1 MAKSD
6 EMILGEN
13 CVYSMDSRRTGLNN
27 NVIVCGTSGCG
38 KTMSISEPK
47 LLHTFDTSL
56 IVTVTKNRLV
66 QKYRGVL
73 AQLGYEVMDLNF
85 VSPDR
90 SDAGYDPLRNVRN
103 YQDVRFCARSIVM
116 GNSRKEGNTTADP
129 YWDEIAISLLCAII
143 AKTMMTDRN
152 ATLADVLDV
161 FDRLSIKD
169 DGSSIKTTLD
179 EEFAALEKRNP
190 TCYAI
195 KCWKSFRQLP
205 YRTAGCAFSTLSTT
219 IDSIFTSEVRK
230 LMRKKKQVD
239 FARLASRKAV
249 LFVTTSPV
257 NPSLNS
263 FINMFYSSAFKEL
276 FEIAEKAPDG
286 RLPVPVHLLCDDFA
300 TGGRI
305 PNFPEYI
312 SIFRE
317 KGVSVT
323 LMIQSESQ
331 LVAMYGPESATTI
344 INNCDSYVYM
354 GGMDLQ
360 TAKNISQKTNRPLDE
375 ILYMPIG
382 QEIVLRRGERPRI
395 TRRYDIL
402 RDKQYREVTGEYEKA
417 LVEEAK

>member
-1 MAKSD
+1 MNMAKSD

-66 QKYRGVL
+66 QKYRGAL

-90 SDAGYDPLRNVRN
+90 SDTGYDPLRNVRN

-152 ATLADVLDV
+152 ATLADVLDA

-190 TCYAI
+190 HGWIGHVCIECRHIDEVVADFKARGIIPETAQVSYSDKILGGIKNIFFDGPSGEAI
-195 KCWKSFRQLP
+195 
-205 YRTAGCAFSTLSTT
+205 
-219 IDSIFTSEVRK
+219 
-230 LMRKKKQVD
+230 
-239 FARLASRKAV
+239 
-249 LFVTTSPV
+249 
-257 NPSLNS
+257 
-263 FINMFYSSAFKEL
+263 EL
-276 FEIAEKAPDG
+276 FDYLKD
-286 RLPVPVHLLCDDFA
+286 
-300 TGGRI
+300 
-305 PNFPEYI
+305 
-312 SIFRE
+312 
-317 KGVSVT
+317 
-323 LMIQSESQ
+323 
-331 LVAMYGPESATTI
+331 
-344 INNCDSYVYM
+344 
-354 GGMDLQ
+354 
-360 TAKNISQKTNRPLDE
+360 
-375 ILYMPIG
+375 
-382 QEIVLRRGERPRI
+382 
-395 TRRYDIL
+395 
-402 RDKQYREVTGEYEKA
+402 
-417 LVEEAK
+417 